1 MDYCGVDYE
10 KEFSLNYANHRPIVL
25 SPDAIWLLISQSFSY
40 HVNTNS
46 DELRPM
52 FLGHDGKSELTIRSS
67 TDLLSEGA
75 DRDAILDMFSAKI
88 ASHTKGD
95 VEEIFI
101 Q

>member
-1 MDYCGVDYE
+1 
-10 KEFSLNYANHRPIVL
+10 
-25 SPDAIWLLISQSFSY
+25 
-40 HVNTNS
+40 
-46 DELRPM
+46 M
-52 FLGHDGKSELTIRSS
+52 FVGHDGKSKLTIRSS

-75 DRDAILDMFSAKI
+75 DWDAILDMFPAEI